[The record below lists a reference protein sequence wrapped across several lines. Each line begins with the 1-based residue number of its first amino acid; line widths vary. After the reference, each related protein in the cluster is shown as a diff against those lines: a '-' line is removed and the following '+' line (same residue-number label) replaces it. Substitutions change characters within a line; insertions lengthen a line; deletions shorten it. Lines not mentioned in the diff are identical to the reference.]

1 MSCRKEHLINIL
13 FISPN
18 SPLESVGGVER
29 YLANVIEYS
38 KKQSQFK
45 TIVLLPT
52 SKENYS
58 TDDGGVVTYFD
69 QNMDLAKNGSGKLTG
84 EKAQKFAKTVE
95 KIIVK
100 HKVDII
106 CAENFPVGLP
116 PAYSILLN
124 MVAVGHKIPLVLRM
138 HSFATTE
145 LQTELVNQLMWN
157 KISCVSKSVAGDCFR
172 KGADIDILSTDYLGV
187 NTSVFNDKSLTNN
200 TIKEHLQ
207 LTPENKVVLTATR
220 IIQGRN
226 NILKAK
232 GLINLI
238 QAFSK
243 ISSRNP
249 DLRLLIAVAR
259 APDRLKDEFDQ
270 AFTMLLGYIKLH
282 NIEAKT
288 IVKTFTLDEIPEV
301 YKAADVFVLAS
312 ENETFGQVFIE
323 AMGSG
328 IPVIGTKV
336 GGIPEII
343 SDSYN
348 GYLIPPNDVS
358 ALAQRIE
365 KLINDQPTV
374 ADFIK
379 GGIKTIANKFTL
391 EKQLGNFIEMLRE
404 TTQVKA

>member
-1 MSCRKEHLINIL
+1 MI
-13 FISPN
+13 
-18 SPLESVGGVER
+18 G
-29 YLANVIEYS
+29 YS

-45 TIVLLPT
+45 AIVLLPT
-52 SKENYS
+52 SKDSYA
-58 TDDGGVVTYFD
+58 TKDGSVVIYFD
-69 QNMDLAKNGSGKLTG
+69 NNIDLAKSSSNKIMSG
-84 EKAQKFAKTVE
+84 KAQKFATTVE
-95 KIIVK
+95 EIIK
-100 HKVDII
+100 QHKVDII
-106 CAENFPVGLP
+106 CAENFPIGLS

-124 MVAVGHKIPLVLRM
+124 MVAVRYKIPLVLHM

-145 LQTELVNQLMWN
+145 LQTELINQLMWN

-172 KGADIDILSTDYLGV
+172 KGADIDIVSTDYLGV
-187 NTSVFNDKSLTNN
+187 NTSIFNDSLLVNN
-200 TIKEHLQ
+200 TVKERLQ

-243 ISSRNP
+243 ISSRNS
-249 DLRLLIAVAR
+249 DLRLLIAVAK
-259 APDRLKDEFDQ
+259 APDRLKNEFDN
-270 AFTMLLGYIKLH
+270 AYTMLLGYIKLH
-282 NIEAKT
+282 NIQAKT

-301 YKAADVFVLAS
+301 YKASDVFVLAS

-323 AMGSG
+323 AMSSG

-358 ALAQRIE
+358 ALAQKIG
-365 KLINDQPTV
+365 KLINDQPTR
-374 ADFIK
+374 DEFIQV
-379 GGIKTIANKFTL
+379 GVKTVANKFTL
-391 EKQLGNFIEMLRE
+391 EKQLGNFITMLRK
-404 TTQVKA
+404 TA

>member
-1 MSCRKEHLINIL
+1 LSCRKECLINIL

-18 SPLESVGGVER
+18 SPRESVGGIER
-29 YLANVIEYS
+29 YLVNVVEYS

-52 SKENYS
+52 SKDSFIEE
-58 TDDGGVVTYFD
+58 DRGVITYFD
-69 QNMDLAKNGSGKLTG
+69 NNMDLAKNGSGKTMSA
-84 EKAQKFAKTVE
+84 KAQKFAKTVE
-95 KIIVK
+95 DIIIK
-100 HKVDII
+100 HKIDII

-124 MVAVGHKIPLVLRM
+124 MVAVRYKAPLVLRM

-145 LQTELVNQLMWN
+145 LQTELINQLMWD

-172 KGADIDILSTDYLGV
+172 KGADIDIISTDYLGV
-187 NTSVFNDKSLTNN
+187 NTSVFNNSVDMNN
-200 TIKEHLQ
+200 TLKERLQ
-207 LTPENKVVLTATR
+207 LLPENKIILTATR

-243 ISSRNP
+243 ISPRHP
-249 DLRLLIAVAR
+249 DLRLVIAVGK
-259 APDRLKDEFDQ
+259 APDRLKDEYDQ
-270 AFTMLLGYIKLH
+270 AYKMLLGYIKLH
-282 NIEAKT
+282 NIESKAV
-288 IVKTFTLDEIPEV
+288 VKAFALDEIPGV
-301 YKAADVFVLAS
+301 YKAVDAFVLPS

-323 AMGSG
+323 AMSSG
-328 IPVIGTKV
+328 TPVIGTKV

-348 GYLIPPNDVS
+348 GYLVPPNDVS

-365 KLINDQPTV
+365 KLIKDRQT
-374 ADFIK
+374 ADKFRRA
-379 GGIKTIANKFTL
+379 GIKTIGAKFTL
-391 EKQLGNFIEMLRE
+391 EKQLGNFIAMLSE
-404 TTQVKA
+404 TAKT

>member
-1 MSCRKEHLINIL
+1 MI
-13 FISPN
+13 
-18 SPLESVGGVER
+18 G
-29 YLANVIEYS
+29 YS

-45 TIVLLPT
+45 AIVLLPT
-52 SKENYS
+52 SKDSYATE
-58 TDDGGVVTYFD
+58 DGSVVIYYD
-69 QNMDLAKNGSGKLTG
+69 NNIDLAKNSSNKIMSG
-84 EKAQKFAKTVE
+84 KAQKFATTVE
-95 KIIVK
+95 KIIIK
-100 HKVDII
+100 HKIDII
-106 CAENFPVGLP
+106 CAENFPIGLP

-124 MVAVGHKIPLVLRM
+124 MVAVRYKIPIVLHM

-145 LQTELVNQLMWN
+145 LQTELINQLMWS

-172 KGADIDILSTDYLGV
+172 KGADIDIVSTDYLGV
-187 NTSVFNDKSLTNN
+187 NTSIFNDSLLVNN
-200 TIKEHLQ
+200 TVKERLQ

-243 ISSRNP
+243 ISSRNS
-249 DLRLLIAVAR
+249 DLRLLIAVAK
-259 APDRLKDEFDQ
+259 APDRLKNEFDN
-270 AFTMLLGYIKLH
+270 AYTMLLGYIKLH
-282 NIEAKT
+282 NIQAKT

-323 AMGSG
+323 AMSSG

-343 SDSYN
+343 RDSYN

-358 ALAQRIE
+358 ALAHRIE
-365 KLINDQPTV
+365 KLINDQPTR
-374 ADFIK
+374 DEFIQV
-379 GGIKTIANKFTL
+379 GVKTVANKFML
-391 EKQLGNFIEMLRE
+391 EKQLGNFIKMLTE
-404 TTQVKA
+404 TTESLA

>member
-1 MSCRKEHLINIL
+1 MSCRKECFINIL

-18 SPLESVGGVER
+18 SPRESVGGIER
-29 YLANVIEYS
+29 YLVNVIEYS

-52 SKENYS
+52 SKDSFIEE
-58 TDDGGVVTYFD
+58 DRGVITYFD
-69 QNMDLAKNGSGKLTG
+69 NNMDLAKNGSGKTMSG
-84 EKAQKFAKTVE
+84 KAQKFAKTVE
-95 KIIVK
+95 DIIIK
-100 HKVDII
+100 HKIDII

-124 MVAVGHKIPLVLRM
+124 MVAVRYKTPLVLRL

-145 LQTELVNQLMWN
+145 LQTELINQLMWD

-172 KGADIDILSTDYLGV
+172 KGADIDIISTDYLGV
-187 NTSVFNDKSLTNN
+187 NTSVFNNSADVINN
-200 TIKEHLQ
+200 TLKERLQ

-243 ISSRNP
+243 ISPRHP
-249 DLRLLIAVAR
+249 DLRLVIAVGK
-259 APDRLKDEFDQ
+259 APDRLKNEFDQ
-270 AFTMLLGYIKLH
+270 AFTMLLGYVKLH

-288 IVKTFTLDEIPEV
+288 VVKAFALDEIPKM
-301 YKAADVFVLAS
+301 YKTSDVFVLAS

-323 AMGSG
+323 AMSSG
-328 IPVIGTKV
+328 VPVIGTKV

-365 KLINDQPTV
+365 KLIKDREL
-374 ADFIK
+374 ADKFSRA
-379 GGIKTIANKFTL
+379 GIKTIVTKFTL
-391 EKQLGNFIEMLRE
+391 EKQLDNFITTLKE
-404 TTQVKA
+404 TI